1 MMTGLNGYEILMQ
14 IQETQLSQLR
24 NEIQNLTALRDQ
36 AIDLRKLNY
45 EVMAKQNAEI
55 VRLKKENNGTRLLL
69 DAADKRVERIANE
82 RDAER
87 ERRIFWEQRARRFEG
102 ETTTYV
108 PATYFQ
114 QINPQLTVGERL
126 AILEAG
132 MCRLIAEA
140 KL

>member
-69 DAADKRVERIANE
+69 DAADKRVERIAAE
-82 RDAER
+82 RDAARHAYDVALNAER
-87 ERRIFWEQRARRFEG
+87 DQRIAAGIWVK
-102 ETTTYV
+102 YV
-108 PATYFQ
+108 QSPAT
-114 QINPQLTVGERL
+114 IEERL
-126 AILEAG
+126 AAIEQKVFA
-132 MCRLIAEA
+132 R
-140 KL
+140 